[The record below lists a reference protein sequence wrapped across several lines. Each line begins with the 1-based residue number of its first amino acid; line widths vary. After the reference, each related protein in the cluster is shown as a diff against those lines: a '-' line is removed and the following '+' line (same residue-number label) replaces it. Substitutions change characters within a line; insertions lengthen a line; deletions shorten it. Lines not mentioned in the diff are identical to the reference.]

1 MRREFNLPSF
11 DEAFLN
17 TLGRPWETVIDGGTR
32 WVLIHDRVP
41 PAGYT
46 VQKVSEAHRIDAG
59 YPDTQ
64 LDMVYFS
71 PALQRKDGRSI
82 GALSNQLIG
91 GAAWQR
97 WSRHR
102 EASHPWRAGID
113 DLSSHMLLVDH
124 WLERE
129 VVQ

>member
-1 MRREFNLPSF
+1 MRRDFHLPAA

-17 TLGRPWETVIDGGTR
+17 TLGRAWETTLDCGIR
-32 WVLIHDRVP
+32 WVLIHGRLV

-46 VQKVSEAHRIDAG
+46 VSSVSEAHRIDVG

-71 PALQRKDGRSI
+71 PALHRLDGRPI
-82 GALSNQLIG
+82 GAQSTQQICG
-91 GAAWQR
+91 QTWQR

-102 EASHPWRAGID
+102 EAGYPWRPGVD
-113 DLSSHMLLVDH
+113 DLASHLMLVDH

-129 VVQ
+129 FVQ